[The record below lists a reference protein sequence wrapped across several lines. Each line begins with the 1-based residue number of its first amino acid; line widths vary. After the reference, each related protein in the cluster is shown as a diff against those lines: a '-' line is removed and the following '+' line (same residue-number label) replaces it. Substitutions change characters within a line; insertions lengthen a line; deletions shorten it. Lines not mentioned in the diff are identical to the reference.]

1 MCFEFEVMEVSF
13 WCILS
18 VFLAEWKV
26 MSFCF
31 WVWRVFRN
39 CGSLSIHDFRSLN
52 NRLFKLISCSSSV
65 GVRMQEVWQV
75 VRRITEVA
83 QMVPTPVVL
92 VWDESVRLWRIG
104 RCTVGGLLEELL
116 LYREIRMAL
125 VGYSRL

>member
-1 MCFEFEVMEVSF
+1 
-13 WCILS
+13 
-18 VFLAEWKV
+18 
-26 MSFCF
+26 
-31 WVWRVFRN
+31 
-39 CGSLSIHDFRSLN
+39 
-52 NRLFKLISCSSSV
+52 
-65 GVRMQEVWQV
+65 MQEVWQV